1 MFYGRLF
8 INKVNI
14 DDYQDSAQLA
24 TKMGQGSCNL
34 EPLQHSSADANLV
47 TSATS
52 KEVKTCTHYPVIDI
66 DVPINIVPASRIGHT
81 HLYIN
86 HPVSQEGLLEIL
98 QVLAK
103 HGIVEEGYLQASK
116 SRGYSAV
123 RLPWIKK
130 NGAIK

>member
-8 INKVNI
+8 LKKENI
-14 DDYQDSAQLA
+14 DDYKDSAQMA
-24 TKMGQGSCNL
+24 IQMGQGNCNL
-34 EPLQHSSADANLV
+34 EPLQHSSADATLV
-47 TSATS
+47 VSATS
-52 KEVKTCTHYPVIDI
+52 KDIKDCTHYPVIDI

-86 HPVSQEGLLEIL
+86 HPVSQEGLFEIL
-98 QVLAK
+98 HVLAK
-103 HGIVEEGYLQASK
+103 HGIVEEGYLLASK

-130 NGAIK
+130 KEFIK